1 MVRYGN
7 RRYNFFV
14 EAFYDLFRDS
24 LPQSAEYHVV
34 QKIYML
40 TFGGDWRI
48 SRNVMLSFGI
58 RQNRDFDK
66 DALLLQPLINVNCLM
81 R

>member
-1 MVRYGN
+1 MRHTLTILALLCG
-7 RRYNFFV
+7 
-14 EAFYDLFRDS
+14 AAA
-24 LPQSAEYHVV
+24 LPQNAGAHVV

-48 SRNVMLSFGI
+48 SRNVMLRFGI
-58 RQNRDFDK
+58 RQNRDFDNGTF
-66 DALLLQPLINVNCLM
+66 LLQPLINVNCLM